1 MSDEERGFGSWQYI
15 CLDCFEFINCCWPVL
30 KVFLV
35 FIVEEV
41 LDLELEVDHAGSV
54 IHGSVEHI

>member
-1 MSDEERGFGSWQYI
+1 MKKEALEAGSIYAWI
-15 CLDCFEFINCCWPVL
+15 AFEFINCCWPVL